1 MLKVALQIT
10 STALSRWTLAPGIA
24 IHAVRQ
30 NSRLHEIPDLMDEV
44 GNLLGCLGLSR
55 ETDLKIITLPLAPRP
70 LTFALSRH
78 LPFALCPLPFA
89 LCLGVCRLSA
99 CLSICLLTC
108 FHSEALY
115 MS

>member
-10 STALSRWTLAPGIA
+10 STAFSRWTLAPGIA

-30 NSRLHEIPDLMDEV
+30 NSRLHEIPDLIDEV

-55 ETDLKIITLPLAPRP
+55 ETDLKIIIAS
-70 LTFALSRH
+70 FALCPLPFPFALCP

-89 LCLGVCRLSA
+89 LCPLPFVLE
-99 CLSICLLTC
+99 
-108 FHSEALY
+108 FVV
-115 MS
+115 